1 MKPKDQDE
9 SKAAPL
15 LAWKVAKVPEGS
27 SSLKIGAV
35 RCAIGA
41 QVKLTQA
48 DADKLNAALPGCVVF
63 EGI

>member
-1 MKPKDQDE
+1 MKTKDQDE

-15 LAWKVAKVPEGS
+15 LVWKVEVVPAGS

-41 QVKLTQA
+41 QVRLTQA
-48 DADKLNAALPGCVVF
+48 DADKLYAALPGCVVF